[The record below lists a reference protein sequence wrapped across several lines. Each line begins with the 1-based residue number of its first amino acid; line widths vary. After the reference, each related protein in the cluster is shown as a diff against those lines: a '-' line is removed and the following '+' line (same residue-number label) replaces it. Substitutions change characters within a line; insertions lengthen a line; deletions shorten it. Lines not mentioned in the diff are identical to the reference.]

1 MSESVSC
8 PGRNFI
14 NASHAEPDASKPW
27 DIHLWILQALL
38 PTPAAAWCSCHM
50 IFCSQAS
57 FGQESWAFCW
67 EEGQAVAHFAVI
79 SVTLLPPLLRGA
91 ALVQTTSLL
100 GLRREW
106 RNWVQ
111 TGPLCRTA
119 CPLDEAALPQ
129 TLGCSGTWGK
139 APLRDDCGLR
149 GLFSLYK
156 CFCR

>member
-14 NASHAEPDASKPW
+14 NALHSEPDRSKPW

-38 PTPAAAWCSCHM
+38 PAPAAAWRSCCM

-57 FGQESWAFCW
+57 FGWEGWVFCW
-67 EEGQAVAHFAVI
+67 EGGQVVAHFAVI

-91 ALVQTTSLL
+91 ALVQTASLL
-100 GLRREW
+100 GLGREW
-106 RNWVQ
+106 KNWVQ
-111 TGPLCRTA
+111 TGALCRTT
-119 CPLDEAALPQ
+119 CPLDKAVLPQ

-139 APLRDDCGLR
+139 ASLRDGCSSRDLY
-149 GLFSLYK
+149 SLYK